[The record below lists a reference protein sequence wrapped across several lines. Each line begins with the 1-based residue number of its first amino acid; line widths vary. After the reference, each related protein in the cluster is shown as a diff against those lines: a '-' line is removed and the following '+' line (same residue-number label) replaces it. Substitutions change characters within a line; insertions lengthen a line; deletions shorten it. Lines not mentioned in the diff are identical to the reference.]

1 MNLEKFNAPVNVMK
15 HGLQSSQQAKMMPH
29 PVQMIEARSHNEE
42 MLHVDFVR
50 KTYGIQMAMTLAV
63 EKDIF
68 SRPHRLPGLPSSTI
82 HSDILSGKDTKIDF
96 SDYLNDPQ
104 VRPEAPRVTLHE
116 IMEAKHGIL

>member
-15 HGLQSSQQAKMMPH
+15 HGLQSSEHAKNMPH
-29 PVQMIEARSHNEE
+29 PVQLIEARTKNEE
-42 MLHVDFVR
+42 MLHVDYIR

-63 EKDIF
+63 EKEIF

-82 HSDILSGKDTKIDF
+82 HADILSGRDTQIDF
-96 SDYLNDPQ
+96 NDYLNDPQ